1 MAYGWKHDVDGWRV
15 VTERVHPVVNQAK
28 IWLASSEKLIAL
40 NRVQMTKLS
49 TPSVATLLVPSV
61 SGGQF
66 AGAVFTLPTLPLIRG
81 QLLAQCFVTD
91 FPPETG
97 GSTPKGGGGG
107 YHYLPFSFLLIH
119 PLRRYAP
126 RPTCLR
132 GTVTGAMFSYNNPP
146 LMVLN

>member
-1 MAYGWKHDVDGWRV
+1 
-15 VTERVHPVVNQAK
+15 
-28 IWLASSEKLIAL
+28 
-40 NRVQMTKLS
+40 MTKLS
-49 TPSVATLLVPSV
+49 TPSVATLLVPPV
-61 SGGQF
+61 SG
-66 AGAVFTLPTLPLIRG
+66 G

-91 FPPETG
+91 SPPETG

-126 RPTCLR
+126 RPTCLSE
-132 GTVTGAMFSYNNPP
+132 TVCSPLFSYNTPP